1 MFAETRVDHQNLN
14 HVATLK
20 RISQCVLLIRA
31 YNGHFFF
38 KTTLKIW
45 FFLLQTSPRWRPFF
59 WKNQIYTAISDFF
72 FSKNEKMAIW
82 SATWNPP
89 YLTFFQKNLKCW
101 FQIWKIWFFGIF
113 YTFLDKFF
121 GLYYSGENF
130 LADIIGANE
139 NQKKHW
145 YYRREWTVAFLA
157 DFRWRFFFLT
167 GSFFITTLTTWL
179 KNLTQQKEK

>member
-1 MFAETRVDHQNLN
+1 M
-14 HVATLK
+14 
-20 RISQCVLLIRA
+20 I
-31 YNGHFFF
+31 FFCS
-38 KTTLKIW
+38 K
-45 FFLLQTSPRWRPFF
+45 PPPADGPFF
-59 WKNQIYTAISDFF
+59 
-72 FSKNEKMAIW
+72 EKIKF
-82 SATWNPP
+82 TLL
-89 YLTFFQKNLKCW
+89 YRTFFFQKMKKWLSEAPPEIRH
-101 FQIWKIWFFGIF
+101 IWLFFKKIWNVDFKYEKFDFFGIF